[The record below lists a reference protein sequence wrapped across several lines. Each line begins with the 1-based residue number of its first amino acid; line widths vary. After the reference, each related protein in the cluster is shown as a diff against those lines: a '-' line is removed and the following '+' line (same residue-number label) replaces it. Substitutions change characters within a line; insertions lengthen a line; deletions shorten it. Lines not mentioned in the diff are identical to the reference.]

1 MLPANDTEFLGFL
14 TLNRDNALA
23 DRQAGREIPA
33 GPNSPATTPEAWQ
46 YAIELVRAWGDERAI
61 PRSAYEGVKL
71 PYGIAVHV
79 SHCCLT
85 HGCKYGKSVCAVA
98 KGYFLQD
105 HPCEACDSALEDGAD
120 ALDVIRDRLR
130 TRMGDTDTTIPLH
143 ERVRAIAN
151 MDHPWIPGAQAD
163 LIREIADEL
172 ETLQKIRSIING

>member
-23 DRQAGREIPA
+23 DRAAGREIPM
-33 GPNSPATTPEAWQ
+33 GPTSPVMVPEAWQ
-46 YAIELVRAWGDERAI
+46 YAIELVRTWEDERAI

-71 PYGIAVHV
+71 PYGISVHV
-79 SHCCLT
+79 SHCCVI
-85 HGCKYGKSVCAVA
+85 HGCKYGRTICAVE
-98 KGYFLQD
+98 KGYFEQD
-105 HPCEACDSALEDGAD
+105 HDCEACTDALEAGAD
-120 ALDVIRDRLR
+120 ALDVIKRRLQA
-130 TRMGDTDTTIPLH
+130 RMGATDASIPLH

-163 LIREIADEL
+163 LIREIANEL